1 MVLVVVQDLLFGSK
15 IRAAAEQAGVETA
28 FARTP
33 DDMLRQA
40 HHAAP
45 SLAVFDLDSRTID
58 PIAAIRALK
67 ADTALAGIRI
77 VGFVSHVRAD
87 LVSAAR
93 EAGADE
99 VLARSAFVT
108 RLGEILV
115 GKSCQS
121 LPD

>member
-15 IRAAAEQAGVETA
+15 IRAAAKQAGVEAA

-33 DDMLRQA
+33 DEMLRLA
-40 HHAAP
+40 RDATP
-45 SLAVFDLDSRTID
+45 SLAVLDLDSRTID

-67 ADTALAGIRI
+67 ANTALAGIRI
-77 VGFVSHVRAD
+77 VGFVSHVRVD

-108 RLGEILV
+108 RLSEILV
-115 GKSCQS
+115 SK
-121 LPD
+121 